1 MSSIG
6 TGYDLSNSVFSPD
19 GRVFQVEYAAK
30 AVENGGTTIG
40 LRCKDGFVLA
50 VEKIITSKLLV
61 PNTNKRIQ
69 HVDKHVGIAYSGMN
83 PDGRHVVSRARDE
96 AANWRDQFGQP
107 MPVDA
112 LASNVAA
119 YIQAYTLYN
128 SVRPFGVST
137 IIGGCDSKGPQ
148 LFMIEPNGQSWGY
161 RGAATGR
168 GRQAARS
175 ELEKLDFDALDPEF
189 AVKEAA
195 RIIYLAHEDTKDK
208 DFEIEITWASRSR
221 TGGAHELVPDDLLET
236 AKGYALDKLEGG
248 EDEE

>member
-19 GRVFQVEYAAK
+19 GRVFQVEYATK
-30 AVENGGTTIG
+30 AVENGGTTVG

-50 VEKIITSKLLV
+50 VEKIISSKLLV

-69 HVDKHVGIAYSGMN
+69 QVDQHVGVTYSGMN

-112 LASNVAA
+112 LANNVAA
-119 YIQAYTLYN
+119 YMQAYTLYN
-128 SVRPFGVST
+128 SVRPFGVTT
-137 IIGGCDSKGPQ
+137 IVGGCDNKGAH
-148 LFMIEPNGQSWGY
+148 LYMIEPNGQSWGY
-161 RGAATGR
+161 QGAATGR

-175 ELEKLDFDALDPEF
+175 ELEKLDFDTLDPEF

-208 DFEIEITWASRSR
+208 DFEVEISWASLSR
-221 TGGAHELVPDDLLET
+221 TNGRHQPVPDDLLES
-236 AKGYALDKLEGG
+236 AKTYALDKLDGG